1 MTLEDTIT
9 IARSHAQGGPPL
21 DVPVP
26 RRLGSVKLLKEIGR
40 GGTGVVYSGRDEVL
54 HRTVAVKFLSG
65 AVPSP
70 TDPGFAEFLEGARA
84 AAAVHRSGLTTIYS
98 AGVVEGL
105 PYVIMQFIDGPTVA
119 QLLRHEPFTL
129 ADAMNLL
136 VQAVE
141 LTAELHEHGIVHRD
155 IKPSNLLV
163 DLDGH
168 LYLADF
174 GLAHHR
180 RSIDDVRPI
189 SWAGTPAYM
198 APEMFE
204 GQVSPRTDVYALGI
218 MAFELVTGHLSF
230 SGTLEEVRQQHVSK
244 DLPLEELKK
253 HGVKRELL
261 DVLERAAHKKTMF
274 RYKSAS
280 QFARALRGAYADL
293 GTPMQAEMGLM
304 QRVNR
309 WRSAA
314 GAGSGVTASTSRPAG
329 SDTPPSHVSLH
340 DHMAELISMR
350 KSIRDAAG
358 GGGLGSKS
366 YEVPQAPAAPPP
378 FADAGAS
385 SSGDAAPGAS
395 EEAAQKEGGGW
406 WARIFRRGRR
416 K

>member
-9 IARSHAQGGPPL
+9 IARSHALGGPPQ

-65 AVPSP
+65 AVPSAD
-70 TDPGFAEFLEGARA
+70 DPGFAEFLEGARA
-84 AAAVHRSGLTTIYS
+84 AAAVHRSGLTTIYT

-105 PYVIMQFIDGPTVA
+105 PYVIMQYIDGPTVA
-119 QLLRHEPFTL
+119 QLLRHEAFTL
-129 ADAMNLL
+129 EDAMNLL

-141 LTAELHEHGIVHRD
+141 LTAELHEQGIVHRD

-163 DLDGH
+163 ELDGRLH
-168 LYLADF
+168 LADF

-218 MAFELVTGHLSF
+218 MAFELITGHTPF
-230 SGTLEEVRQQHVSK
+230 GGTLEEVRQQHQTK
-244 DLPLEELKK
+244 ELPLEELKK
-253 HGVKRELL
+253 HGVKRDLL

-274 RYKSAS
+274 RYKGAS
-280 QFARALRGAYADL
+280 QFARALRDAYADL
-293 GTPMQAEMGLM
+293 GTAIQAELALM

-309 WRSAA
+309 WRSA
-314 GAGSGVTASTSRPAG
+314 GAMSGATASARPAG
-329 SDTPPSHVSLH
+329 SGDTPPSHVSLH

-358 GGGLGSKS
+358 GSGGGGSKS
-366 YEVPQAPAAPPP
+366 FEVPKAPEAPPP
-378 FADAGAS
+378 FAAP
-385 SSGDAAPGAS
+385 AAPAL
-395 EEAAQKEGGGW
+395 EADPAQKARGGW
-406 WARIFRRGRR
+406 WARIFRRRQRR
-416 K
+416 